1 MTIGG
6 LFLLAVIV
14 AVFVIGAKV
23 RNHARKIEELEQI
36 LDK

>member
-14 AVFVIGAKV
+14 AVFVIGTKV
-23 RNHARKIEELEQI
+23 RNHDKKIQELEQS
-36 LDK
+36 LGK